1 MKATTGTISAVA
13 HYFADCYNDVEVKV
27 AHVKSASNQAVHRVS
42 SDRISAKGLSE
53 WQKKKIVRYID
64 QNIRTSL
71 RIVDLGALVHLSAS
85 HFSRKFKVSFGKSPY
100 AYVLSRRV
108 ALAMALIQKT
118 DEPLSQI
125 ASACGMC
132 DQAHLCKSFR
142 RAAGMTPQEWRQKSR
157 SSSSVE
163 ALEKRHLENVA

>member
-1 MKATTGTISAVA
+1 MKATTASISAIA
-13 HYFADCYNDVEVKV
+13 HHFADYYNDIEVKV
-27 AHVKSASNQAVHRVS
+27 ARVTSASNQAVHRLS
-42 SDRISAKGLSE
+42 SDRTSAKGLSE
-53 WQKKKIVRYID
+53 WQKKKIVRHID

-85 HFSRKFKVSFGKSPY
+85 HFSRNFKVSFGASPY

-108 ALAMALIQKT
+108 ALAMALIQMT

-125 ASACGMC
+125 ACACGMC

-142 RAAGMTPQEWRQKSR
+142 RAAGMTPQEWREKSR
-157 SSSSVE
+157 GPSSVKASQE
-163 ALEKRHLENVA
+163 RQLEDVA

>member
-1 MKATTGTISAVA
+1 MKATTASISAIA
-13 HYFADCYNDVEVKV
+13 HYFADYCSDIEVKV
-27 AHVKSASNQAVHRVS
+27 ARVKSGSNQAVRRLS
-42 SDRISAKGLSE
+42 SDGISANGLSE
-53 WQKKKIVRYID
+53 WQKKKIVRHID
-64 QNIRTSL
+64 QNIRTRL

-85 HFSRKFKVSFGKSPY
+85 HFSRNFKVSFGESPY

-157 SSSSVE
+157 GSSSVK
-163 ALEKRHLENVA
+163 ASQKRHLEDVA